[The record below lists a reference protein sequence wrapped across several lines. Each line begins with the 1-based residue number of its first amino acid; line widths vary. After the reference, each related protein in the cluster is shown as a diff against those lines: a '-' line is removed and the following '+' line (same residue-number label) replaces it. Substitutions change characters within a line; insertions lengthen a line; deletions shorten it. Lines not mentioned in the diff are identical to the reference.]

1 MAGRDERLLRGLY
14 DLKNLFG
21 DKWTAA
27 ILVALRDGPLRRVEI
42 LSTVNSYS
50 IDEHWSDKRAVL
62 QDSILARALK
72 KMREQGVI
80 RRESYEKTF
89 PPEVTYSLSSEVAA
103 VLALAEPL
111 LCWAEENETLLAR
124 AQALSRHSA
133 STTGLGEV
141 TAIDGHK
148 TFPAQGRR
156 SFRAE
161 GSVG

>member
-1 MAGRDERLLRGLY
+1 MSKRDERLLRGLY

-27 ILVALRDGPLRRVEI
+27 ILVALRGGPLRRVEI

-50 IDEHWSDKRAVL
+50 IDENWSDKRAVL

-80 RRESYEKTF
+80 IRESQTSTF
-89 PPEVTYSLSSEVAA
+89 PPEVTYSLSPEVTGM
-103 VLALAEPL
+103 LTLTEPL
-111 LCWAEENETLLAR
+111 LCWAEENSTLLAR
-124 AQALSRHSA
+124 AQALGRQNANTS
-133 STTGLGEV
+133 GLGEV
-141 TAIDGHK
+141 TEIGGHQ
-148 TFPAQGRR
+148 TFPAQRR
-156 SFRAE
+156 RPFRAE

>member
-1 MAGRDERLLRGLY
+1 MTERDERLLRGLY

-42 LSTVNSYS
+42 LSTVNTYS
-50 IDEHWSDKRAVL
+50 IDENWSDKRAVL

-80 RRESYEKTF
+80 VRESCTKTF
-89 PPEVTYSLSSEVAA
+89 PPEVTYSLSPDVTS

-111 LCWAEENETLLAR
+111 IRWAEENSALLAR
-124 AQALSRHSA
+124 AQALGRQNA
-133 STTGLGEV
+133 NAVGFGEV
-141 TAIDGHK
+141 TEIGGHA
-148 TFPAQGRR
+148 TFPTQSRR
-156 SFRAE
+156 PFRTE